1 MKTTFEDLGRAAY
14 EAYAKAQAKRSGRGE
29 AIRPWEV
36 LKAADQRCWTEAAF
50 ATVAV
55 LAAKG

>member
-1 MKTTFEDLGRAAY
+1 MNTTFEDLGRAAY
-14 EAYAKAQAKRSGRGE
+14 EAYAKAQAKRVGRGE
-29 AIRPWEV
+29 AIHPWEG
-36 LKAADQRCWTEAAF
+36 LKPADQKCWEAAAF